1 METKTFELHIQSLK
15 DVYNDVITDIL
26 NIHWILFYKIKNN
39 VYVINQ
45 SHLKSLKNAKIIYDK
60 IKKELIKK
68 KRLQILVLI
77 LK

>member
-1 METKTFELHIQSLK
+1 
-15 DVYNDVITDIL
+15 
-26 NIHWILFYKIKNN
+26 

-68 KRLQILVLI
+68 KINSCSIRIDCKHSGWRYGWEGEQTESVENLFSYFILNGTLFEN
-77 LK
+77 K